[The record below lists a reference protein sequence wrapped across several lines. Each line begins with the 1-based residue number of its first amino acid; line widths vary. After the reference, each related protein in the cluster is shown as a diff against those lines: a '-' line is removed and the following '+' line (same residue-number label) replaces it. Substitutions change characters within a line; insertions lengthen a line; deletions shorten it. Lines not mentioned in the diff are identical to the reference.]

1 MKTQALFLIMVLC
14 LTLGLS
20 WAFRAFENHYSD
32 RHELVDSIKTMKA
45 SAEKKELQKALLE
58 NQIEDLQAQVFKHL
72 GEKKLAD
79 WGDRQ
84 WMNSIRSPA
93 SAASFEIQSDRLMAS
108 AKHNFASQNYHDAI
122 LNLKE
127 LIQKY
132 PTSKD
137 VIEAHFLLAESFY
150 VSGQTES
157 CLDLVDQM
165 MQRYPESELTGFIM
179 LRMGQI
185 LEKKK
190 RKSEATEV
198 YQAIIRGFPM
208 SAELRVQAEK
218 MLGAQ

>member
-1 MKTQALFLIMVLC
+1 MKTQALFLILVLC

-20 WAFRAFENHYSD
+20 WTFRAFENHYSD
-32 RHELVDSIKTMKA
+32 RHELVDNLKSMKA
-45 SAEKKELQKALLE
+45 SVERKELQKDLLE

-84 WMNSIRSPA
+84 WMNSLRSPA
-93 SAASFEIQSDRLMAS
+93 SVPSLEIQSDRLMAT
-108 AKHNFASQNYHDAI
+108 AKKHFAGQNYHETI
-122 LNLKE
+122 LALKE
-127 LIQKY
+127 VIQKY
-132 PTSKD
+132 PASKD
-137 VIEAHFLLAESFY
+137 IIEAHFLMAESLY

-157 CLDLVDQM
+157 CLDMVDQM

-190 RKSEATEV
+190 RKSEADEV
-198 YQAIIRGFPM
+198 YQAIIRGFPA
-208 SAELRVQAEK
+208 SADLRAQAEK